1 MMEIGLISWLKTLR
15 GKGLTF
21 HKIGLH
27 YFSVKRPWMVYGFDR
42 RSDAAYVVVI
52 KGFRSIDL
60 EVVKW
65 VIIAWFLSSRF
76 PIPRV

>member
-1 MMEIGLISWLKTLR
+1 MM
-15 GKGLTF
+15 
-21 HKIGLH
+21 
-27 YFSVKRPWMVYGFDR
+27 YGFDR
-42 RSDAAYVVVI
+42 RRDGAYVVVI
-52 KGFRSIDL
+52 KGLRSIGL

>member
-1 MMEIGLISWLKTLR
+1 MKLVYTIL
-15 GKGLTF
+15 
-21 HKIGLH
+21 
-27 YFSVKRPWMVYGFDR
+27 VKRPWVFYGFDR
-42 RSDAAYVVVI
+42 RRDAAYVVVV
-52 KGFRSIDL
+52 KGLRSIGL